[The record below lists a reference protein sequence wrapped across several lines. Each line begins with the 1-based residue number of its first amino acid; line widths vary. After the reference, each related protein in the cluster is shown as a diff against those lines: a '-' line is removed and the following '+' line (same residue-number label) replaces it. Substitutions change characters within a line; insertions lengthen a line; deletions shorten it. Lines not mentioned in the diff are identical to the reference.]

1 MPVFHVDIS
10 VDDSLTEDLE
20 GVEFSNLKA
29 AEAHCVAS
37 LIEVAK
43 SLVTADTRQRIT
55 MTLRDEARNL
65 ILQRSCAL
73 ICKIC

>member
-29 AEAHCVAS
+29 AEVHCIAS

-73 ICKIC
+73 TCKIC